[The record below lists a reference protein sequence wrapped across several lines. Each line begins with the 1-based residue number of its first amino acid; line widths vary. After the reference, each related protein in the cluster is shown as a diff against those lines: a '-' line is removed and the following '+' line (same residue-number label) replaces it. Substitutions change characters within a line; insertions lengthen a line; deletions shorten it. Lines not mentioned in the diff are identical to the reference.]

1 MSLNTTTAD
10 VMLHLLD
17 GSVCQDLHR
26 KLLFPSSAMDTM
38 GCYLETTY
46 VDYPTSNFC
55 SVRALC
61 STGMCLSHFSLYCVP
76 KGNFLLPCCYL
87 YLSGP
92 EIPSEDKSTIWSKED
107 TQSSGQFNAQG
118 SCSDNRSVRESQFLS
133 EDCIPKDKT
142 GCFRRKTPIDH
153 KCVRIQNTCAQSFEM
168 CKKLIKGQLN
178 TEL

>member
-1 MSLNTTTAD
+1 MSLNPTTAD

-61 STGMCLSHFSLYCVP
+61 STGMCLSTVCLRGIFSFRVAISTSVDQKSPLNIRVQFAQKRIHKALASSMP
-76 KGNFLLPCCYL
+76 KAVAVTTGASGKVNF
-87 YLSGP
+87 
-92 EIPSEDKSTIWSKED
+92 
-107 TQSSGQFNAQG
+107 
-118 SCSDNRSVRESQFLS
+118 
-133 EDCIPKDKT
+133 
-142 GCFRRKTPIDH
+142 
-153 KCVRIQNTCAQSFEM
+153 
-168 CKKLIKGQLN
+168 
-178 TEL
+178 